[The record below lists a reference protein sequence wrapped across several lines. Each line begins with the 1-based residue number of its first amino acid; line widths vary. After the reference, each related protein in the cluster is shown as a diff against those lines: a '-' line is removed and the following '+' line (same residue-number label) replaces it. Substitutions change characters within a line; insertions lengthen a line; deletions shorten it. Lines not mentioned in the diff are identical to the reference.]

1 MTDFPWNDAPSTNR
15 VPRDLE
21 TREHDV
27 RQWQESS
34 SLPDPRPQD
43 GWDFRWIRAE
53 MVNNADDSNFSKK
66 RREGWEP
73 VRAEDHPELM
83 LEVDPERNR
92 HAARGNVEFG
102 GLVLCK
108 MPTEMV
114 EQRKRF
120 YEQKAQSQVDGVNA
134 NFLGERDGR
143 SNMRTQ
149 ELEFR
154 NRPGDRIEGRA
165 FHGTQRG

>member
-1 MTDFPWNDAPSTNR
+1 MSFPWENQTEDRT
-15 VPRDLE
+15 PRDVD
-21 TREHDV
+21 TREQQV
-27 RQWQESS
+27 RQWQPSNT
-34 SLPDPRPQD
+34 LPDPAPHD
-43 GWDFRWIRAE
+43 GFSFRWIRAE
-53 MVNNADDSNFSKK
+53 MVNSADDRNFSAK

-92 HAARGNVEFG
+92 YAAKGNVEFG

-114 EQRKRF
+114 EQRKR
-120 YEQKAQSQVDGVNA
+120 YYDRLAHEQVQGVNHM
-134 NFLGERDGR
+134 FLSERDGR

-149 ELEFR
+149 ELEFAT
-154 NRPGDRIEGRA
+154 RPGDRVEGRA
-165 FHGTQRG
+165 IHQR

>member
-1 MTDFPWNDAPSTNR
+1 MSMFPWQTDTEDR
-15 VPRDLE
+15 TPRDV
-21 TREHDV
+21 DV
-27 RQWQESS
+27 RDRDVREWQPANT
-34 SLPDPRPQD
+34 LPDPNPRD
-43 GWDFRWIRAE
+43 GYSFRWVRAE
-53 MVNNADDSNFSKK
+53 MVNNADDRNFSAK

-92 HAARGNVEFG
+92 FAARGNVEFG
-102 GLVLCK
+102 GLILCQ

-114 EQRKRF
+114 EQRKR
-120 YEQKAQSQVDGVNA
+120 YYDKIAQQQVEGVNN

-149 ELEFR
+149 ELEFSK
-154 NRPGDRIEGRA
+154 RPGDRVEGQQ
-165 FHGTQRG
+165 FHGT